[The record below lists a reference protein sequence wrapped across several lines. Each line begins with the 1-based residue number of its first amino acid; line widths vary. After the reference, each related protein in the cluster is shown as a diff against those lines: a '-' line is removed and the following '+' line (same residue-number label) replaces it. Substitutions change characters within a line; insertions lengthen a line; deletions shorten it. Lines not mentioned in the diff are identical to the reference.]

1 MTILMTLAHSDGT
14 GAHRMATQFARALE
28 RQGYRVVLVCGS
40 GRKADADPLL
50 LGSSELPEPSGIKV
64 IRRDGFLRSF
74 DWSLVAELQDLVDRE
89 AAECVIGIQQA
100 DRKYAMVAA
109 RRAGVPCVIH
119 AGNQHTFWGVWPV
132 SRIKEWI
139 FGHLPPERRPDRL
152 HLRDRPGRGR
162 SAIPRPRRA
171 DPGPAERHRRS
182 GIPPPGGS
190 GRSRKRDASSASP
203 PGDVVLMNVGRLDV
217 QKGQDLLLRA
227 LAPIAASRPDLKLV
241 LVGSVP
247 SPNRTRMGAY
257 AGELREL
264 ARSHGM
270 EEQVTFTGWR
280 EDVPRLLGAPDL
292 YVHPSRWE
300 GPALCLSVLE
310 AMAASLPVIST
321 DCSGRPRGFV
331 DGEHGWVVPTGEVD
345 ALGEALSRALST
357 SADELRRIGAR
368 GRTLAER
375 PYDIRRVGERF
386 VELVEG
392 TVSR

>member
-1 MTILMTLAHSDGT
+1 MPVTSTPSG
-14 GAHRMATQFARALE
+14 
-28 RQGYRVVLVCGS
+28 VS
-40 GRKADADPLL
+40 GRFPGSRN
-50 LGSSELPEPSGIKV
+50 GSSDTSRRSADLIVCTSETVQAEVVQRFRVPAGRTRVQPNGIDVLEFPLPG
-64 IRRDGFLRSF
+64 LRE
-74 DWSLVAELQDLVDRE
+74 VEE
-89 AAECVIGIQQA
+89 
-100 DRKYAMVAA
+100 A
-109 RRAGVPCVIH
+109 RRELGL
-119 AGNQHTFWGVWPV
+119 
-132 SRIKEWI
+132 S
-139 FGHLPPERRPDRL
+139 
-152 HLRDRPGRGR
+152 
-162 SAIPRPRRA
+162 
-171 DPGPAERHRRS
+171 
-182 GIPPPGGS
+182 
-190 GRSRKRDASSASP
+190 